1 MMNNYSNRDRLL
13 SMVQN
18 REPNRSPRPLVYD
31 LTKYG
36 GNTIMISNYY
46 YTEDDLRRFAQEDI
60 EEERKW
66 EQKRQEALSKQVQ

>member
-1 MMNNYSNRDRLL
+1 MNNYSNRDRLL

-18 REPNRSPRPLVYD
+18 REPNKSPRPLVYD

>member
-1 MMNNYSNRDRLL
+1 MMNSYSNRDRLL

-60 EEERKW
+60 EEDRKW

>member
-18 REPNRSPRPLVYD
+18 REPNRSPKPLVYD

>member
-18 REPNRSPRPLVYD
+18 REPNRSPRPIVYD
-31 LTKYG
+31 LTIYG

-60 EEERKW
+60 ESERKL
-66 EQKRQEALSKQVQ
+66 EQERQERLSKQVQ

>member
-1 MMNNYSNRDRLL
+1 MNNYSNRDRLL

-18 REPNRSPRPLVYD
+18 REPNKSPRPLVYD

-66 EQKRQEALSKQVQ
+66 EQKRKEALSKQVQ